1 MSPDDH
7 NEHREKAENPYA
19 PPTTDEPVDGRPRG
33 SLALRVSAGLLLVLV
48 GLWSVLGGS
57 CAAAGGHLAQNA
69 RQMAEQLDL
78 RGGDEAQHGL
88 DAELDAALDD
98 LAAQAKWLIVSGA
111 VIAVGGVLCLVAG
124 ILFFLGRAR
133 ILAPV
138 GCGVGLLGELLFWV
152 LVSFNWAGLIKL
164 PIYGFAIFAARQVA
178 RGQGEGG

>member
-7 NEHREKAENPYA
+7 NEHREKAKNPYA

-57 CAAAGGHLAQNA
+57 CAAAGGHLARNA
-69 RQMAEQLDL
+69 RQMAEQFDL
-78 RGGDEAQHGL
+78 RGGDEAQQ
-88 DAELDAALDD
+88 ELDAALDT

-133 ILAPV
+133 TLAPV
-138 GCGVGLLGELLFWV
+138 GCGVALLGELSFWV

-164 PIYGFAIFAARQVA
+164 PIYGFAIFAARQVG
-178 RGQGEGG
+178 RGQDDA